1 MPNLAEDSDG
11 RIRLLVDH
19 LGEDLEP
26 SILIGG
32 WATHIRVGGEI
43 SKDIDLIVTD
53 ASRYLLSSVV
63 ENLTDNS
70 VHQGRKYRGEVDGV
84 HLDIY
89 VPHESQLGAR
99 LRLKVEVLAKYVDT
113 ETAPPWMLL
122 TIDAHFVTKLAALFD
137 RHHSEK
143 GAKDAREVLALLKV
157 GVDPDVALAVLA
169 EAGSGAPAEIPA
181 YVDELFALVPRLVPL
196 SKAEQKLVAGWKR
209 DWVQSALIY
218 VPAQEIGERRL

>member
-1 MPNLAEDSDG
+1 MPNLAEDPDG

-19 LGEDLEP
+19 LGKDLEP

-43 SKDIDLIVTD
+43 SKGIDLIVTD
-53 ASRYLLSSVV
+53 GSRYLLSSVV

-99 LRLKVEVLAKYVDT
+99 LRLKVEVLARHVDA
-113 ETAPPWMLL
+113 ETARPWMLL

-137 RHHSEK
+137 RHYSEK
-143 GAKDAREVLALLKV
+143 GSKDAREVLALLRL

-169 EAGSGAPAEIPA
+169 EAGSGIPGGIPA
-181 YVDELFALVPRLVPL
+181 YVDELFALIPKLVPL
-196 SKAEQKLVAGWKR
+196 SKPEQKLVAAWKR
-209 DWVQSALIY
+209 DWVQAALAY
-218 VPAQEIGERRL
+218 VPAPEVPERRL

>member
-1 MPNLAEDSDG
+1 MPSLAEDPDG

-19 LGEDLEP
+19 LGKDLEP

-32 WATHIRVGGEI
+32 WATYIRVGGEI

-53 ASRYLLSSVV
+53 RSRYLLSSVV
-63 ENLTDNS
+63 ENLTDNN

-99 LRLKVEVLAKYVDT
+99 LRLKVEVLEKYVDI

-137 RHHSEK
+137 RHQSEK
-143 GAKDAREVLALLKV
+143 GAKDAREVLALLKL
-157 GVDPDVALAVLA
+157 GVDPGVALTVLA
-169 EAGSGAPAEIPA
+169 ESGSGTADDIPA
-181 YVDELFALVPRLVPL
+181 YVDELFTLVPKLVRL
-196 SKAEQKLVAGWKR
+196 SKQEQKLVAEWKR
-209 DWVQSALIY
+209 SWIQSALDY
-218 VPAQEIGERRL
+218 VRGPEMPERRL